1 MFVKF
6 NKALADI
13 DYIIGFDLALYNTGV
28 CVYDIKDKKM
38 VSTLMISVDK
48 AETQP
53 AAILY
58 EKIIMFLEMLKAAHP
73 MMHGAMILQEQ
84 MPQQAGFHTTVATL
98 QGLAKA
104 HAMLELAVYQTDGFE
119 FYDEKGIH
127 SVSVKALFKTDEIQK
142 PTKTDIKKVV
152 SAYYGY
158 KMSDLTDDQSDSMA
172 LIYTLLNKKWN
183 ADIIAKIK
191 EEKKEI
197 KSLKMQKAI
206 EERQEKI
213 TWLEQLKI

>member
-58 EKIIMFLEMLKAAHP
+58 EKIIIFLEMLKVAHP
-73 MMHGAMILQEQ
+73 MMRGAMILQEQ
-84 MPQQAGFHTTVATL
+84 MPQQACSRIL
-98 QGLAKA
+98 
-104 HAMLELAVYQTDGFE
+104 FE
-119 FYDEKGIH
+119 FC
-127 SVSVKALFKTDEIQK
+127 
-142 PTKTDIKKVV
+142 
-152 SAYYGY
+152 
-158 KMSDLTDDQSDSMA
+158 SMF
-172 LIYTLLNKKWN
+172 Y
-183 ADIIAKIK
+183 
-191 EEKKEI
+191 
-197 KSLKMQKAI
+197 
-206 EERQEKI
+206 
-213 TWLEQLKI
+213 